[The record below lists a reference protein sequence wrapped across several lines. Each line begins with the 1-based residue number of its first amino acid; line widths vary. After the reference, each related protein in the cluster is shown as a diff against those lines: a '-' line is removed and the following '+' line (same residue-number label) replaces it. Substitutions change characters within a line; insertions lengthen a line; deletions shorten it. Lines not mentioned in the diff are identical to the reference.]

1 MGNWSES
8 WDDVKRTVA
17 LRRGSK
23 AWMFFWFTKW
33 GLQRWHK
40 KTSVWFWKPEGAGRE
55 EKNTRIAPHQV
66 SMQAI
71 QGNTSPWE
79 RNSCSLRPWSNTCLL
94 PGITPA
100 HWDLNTQINVCRFII
115 TSVWGGIELQAR
127 TVPQGNNDIMLSI
140 TGKHWWDPVYVNA
153 ALCQHP
159 FTWLSSSLDFIL
171 QVRKITAESTAQQR
185 CVCVCVSGKYFY
197 AMLYDLSPQCLYR
210 LFCLF
215 PCTQSRY
222 LWRQAPPPQL
232 FNTNYSSHNAPRPTW
247 LSVACL
253 CLCVCFCLWRVYVP
267 L

>member
-79 RNSCSLRPWSNTCLL
+79 RNSCSLRPWANTCLL

-100 HWDLNTQINVCRFII
+100 HWDVNTQINVCRFII

-140 TGKHWWDPVYVNA
+140 TGKHWWDPVYMNA

-171 QVRKITAESTAQQR
+171 
-185 CVCVCVSGKYFY
+185 
-197 AMLYDLSPQCLYR
+197 
-210 LFCLF
+210 
-215 PCTQSRY
+215 
-222 LWRQAPPPQL
+222 
-232 FNTNYSSHNAPRPTW
+232 
-247 LSVACL
+247 
-253 CLCVCFCLWRVYVP
+253 
-267 L
+267 